1 MIDITAAGV
10 SAPDLVFTQFD
21 GIHATQGERM
31 QMTWAAWAQARAASA
46 VQQWPTAEHLCRE
59 LADIEDTYPDED
71 VADAAAI
78 AWKEA
83 KLGLPVEVGAGL
95 ADNRRADAA
104 VHTISWL
111 FLDFDVVTP
120 ADVAALVRRLAG
132 FNYLVV
138 ESPTSRTQD
147 KGLRIHAYVQIAAL
161 CLPAPPVPVREV
173 KAWWQ
178 RLYAVAST
186 TIADGMALD
195 TTVDDMAQPCFVSS
209 LPPYGDRRGLTAGA
223 GMALDLERLAD
234 LVAQPCPRPWL
245 TAPTVVA
252 APAAPAAVTVPAAA
266 TAQTTAPT
274 VPATAPT
281 KLGPTEGHS
290 TGSLV
295 HIAAAHF
302 GLLIDARTNKPLLLD
317 AAAKKYAVRCPW
329 AENHTSDTRQGMGW
343 LDSSTIVYDA
353 AAGEDGGFS
362 CKHDGD
368 GSAGTC
374 SRASA
379 ADFLRWARLHGA
391 PLPDRPDWGGGG
403 VAEGNSNNNSN
414 NSGVGK
420 KATSGRTKIYVK
432 VNDNKGMCDAAITA
446 LARHASVYQRD
457 GVLLDLTAA
466 GPRSMPREHLLTLLG
481 TVADWATKTMDKEG
495 NWGEKVAKIPSEI
508 PGAILKAP
516 SWPGVRTLRSV
527 ARHPQLLP
535 SGTILTKPGYDEDS
549 QILLL
554 PDAEYNVPSSP
565 TKADAVAAKDR
576 LLAFIKDTRFS
587 DERGPSVWLAFLLS
601 QVARAAVPT
610 VPIFGFDAAA
620 AGSGKTSLVKIAY
633 GLVHGEM
640 PALASP
646 PSDDAEAEKRLPT
659 WATSP
664 LICWDNL
671 KSTFASPIVDQ
682 AITAGRCTVRRL
694 GTNDGLSV
702 DLSATSWAMTGN
714 NIAIGDDAASRCLIA
729 RLDVPTSR
737 KYAFAVDD
745 VTYYRAQRPLAIS
758 DALTI
763 LAAFISAGSPQQP
776 DVPYC
781 RFVEFSRLFRQA
793 LLWLGMPDPV
803 GGEVVDTEAEGKA
816 TILRQ
821 LAAWRADGDV
831 SEAAASVPFYT
842 ADLDLSLYK
851 SDDETGEAYAR
862 RIALLASLGAL
873 IGKQIKAIQHLAAAL
888 GKMRDATVKLGE
900 RSLTL
905 RAQRQGAKQQYQLV
919 FA

>member
-21 GIHATQGERM
+21 SIHAQTGERM
-31 QMTWAAWAQARAASA
+31 QMTWAAWSQARAASA

-59 LADIEDTYPDED
+59 LADIEATYPDED

-95 ADNRRADAA
+95 SDNRRADAA
-104 VHTISWL
+104 VNTISWL
-111 FLDFDVVTP
+111 FLDFDKAVTP
-120 ADVAALVRRLAG
+120 ADVTALVRRLAG
-132 FNYLVV
+132 FNFLVI

-147 KGLRIHAYVQIAAL
+147 KGLRIHAYVQIAPMN
-161 CLPAPPVPVREV
+161 LPAPPVPVRDV

-186 TIADGMALD
+186 TIADGMAID
-195 TTVDDMAQPCFVSS
+195 TSVDDMAQPCFVSS
-209 LPPYGDRRGLTAGA
+209 LPPYGDRRGLTAGQ

-245 TAPTVVA
+245 SAVA
-252 APAAPAAVTVPAAA
+252 AAPVPAAAAAPAAV
-266 TAQTTAPT
+266 
-274 VPATAPT
+274 TAPT

-295 HIAAAHF
+295 HMAAVHF
-302 GLLIDARTNKPLLLD
+302 GWLIDSRTNEPKLLN
-317 AAAKKYAVRCPW
+317 AAKKMYAVRCPW
-329 AENHTSDTRQGMGW
+329 ADHHTSDPRQGMGW
-343 LDSSTIVYDA
+343 LDDSTVIYEEA
-353 AAGEDGGFS
+353 AEKDGGFK
-362 CKHDGD
+362 CFHDGD

-374 SRASA
+374 KHASA
-379 ADFLRWARLHGA
+379 ADFLRWARQHGA
-391 PLPDRPDWGGGG
+391 PLPDRPDWGGG
-403 VAEGNSNNNSN
+403 ATEGNSNSS
-414 NSGVGK
+414 SGSGSSSK
-420 KATSGRTKIYVK
+420 KAASNGRTKIYVK
-432 VNDNKGMCDAAITA
+432 VNDNKGMCDAAIAA

-457 GVLLDLTAA
+457 GVLLDLTAS

-554 PDAEYNVPSSP
+554 PDAEFNVPSSP

-576 LLAFIKDTRFS
+576 LLAYIKDTRFS

-671 KSTFASPIVDQ
+671 KATFASPIVDQ

-745 VTYYRAQRPLAIS
+745 VAYYKAQRPRAIG

-763 LAAFISAGSPQQP
+763 LAAYIAAGSPQQP

-803 GGEVVDTEAEGKA
+803 GGEVVDTEADGKA

-842 ADLDLSLYK
+842 GDLDLSMYK
-851 SDDETGEAYAR
+851 SDDEPAEAYAR

-888 GKMRDATVKLGE
+888 GKMRDATVALGE

>member
-21 GIHATQGERM
+21 GIHAQTGERM
-31 QMTWAAWAQARAASA
+31 QMTWAAWVQARAASA
-46 VQQWPTAEHLCRE
+46 VQQWPTAERLARE
-59 LADIEDTYPDED
+59 LGDIEATYPDED
-71 VADAAAI
+71 VADAQAI

-83 KLGLPVEVGAGL
+83 KLGLPVEVGAALSDG
-95 ADNRRADAA
+95 RRADAA
-104 VHTISWL
+104 VNTITWL

-120 ADVAALVRRLAG
+120 TDVAALVKRLAG
-132 FNYLVV
+132 FNFLVI

-147 KGLRIHAYVQIAAL
+147 KGLRIHAYVQIAPI

-178 RLYAVAST
+178 RLYATAST
-186 TIADGMALD
+186 TIAEGMVRD

-209 LPPYGDRRGLTAGA
+209 LPPYGDRRGLTAGQ
-223 GMALDLERLAD
+223 GMALDLERLAN

-245 TAPTVVA
+245 AAVPAVVA
-252 APAAPAAVTVPAAA
+252 AAAPA
-266 TAQTTAPT
+266 T

-281 KLGPTEGHS
+281 QKLGPTEGHS
-290 TGSLV
+290 TGSL
-295 HIAAAHF
+295 IAMAAAHF
-302 GLLIDARTNKPLLLD
+302 GLLKDVRTGELVRLD

-329 AENHTSDTRQGMGW
+329 AANHTSDPRQAMGM
-343 LDSSTIVYDA
+343 LDSSTVIFDA
-353 AAGEDGGFS
+353 AAGEDGGFE
-362 CKHDGD
+362 CKHEGD
-368 GSAGTC
+368 GSDGTC
-374 SRASA
+374 KRASA

-403 VAEGNSNNNSN
+403 AAPEGKSS
-414 NSGVGK
+414 SK
-420 KATSGRTKIYVK
+420 KATSDGRTKIYVK

-457 GVLLDLTAA
+457 GVLLDLTAS
-466 GPRSMPREHLLTLLG
+466 GPRAMPREHLLTLLG
-481 TVADWATKTMDKEG
+481 TVADWASKTMDKEG

-565 TKADAVAAKDR
+565 TKADAMAAKDR
-576 LLAFIKDTRFS
+576 LLAYIKDTRFS

-633 GLVHGEM
+633 GLTHGEM

-671 KSTFASPIVDQ
+671 KATFASPIVDQ

-729 RLDVPTSR
+729 RLDVPHSR

-745 VTYYRAQRPLAIS
+745 VAYYKAQRPRAIS

-763 LAAFISAGSPQQP
+763 LAAFVAAGSPQQP

-821 LAAWRADGDV
+821 LAAWRADGDT

-842 ADLDLSLYK
+842 GDLDLSMYK
-851 SDDETGEAYAR
+851 SDDETAEAYTR
-862 RIALLASLGAL
+862 RIALLASLGAM
-873 IGKQIKAIQHLAAAL
+873 IGKQIKAIQHLAMAL

-900 RSLTL
+900 GSLTL

>member
-21 GIHATQGERM
+21 GIHAQTGERM

-46 VQQWPTAEHLCRE
+46 VQQWPTAERLGRE
-59 LADIEDTYPDED
+59 LGEIEATYPDED
-71 VADAAAI
+71 VADASAI

-95 ADNRRADAA
+95 SDNRRADAA
-104 VHTISWL
+104 VNTISWL

-120 ADVAALVRRLAG
+120 ADVAALVKRLAG
-132 FNYLVV
+132 FNFLVI

-147 KGLRIHAYVQIAAL
+147 KGLRIHAYVQIAPL
-161 CLPAPPVPVREV
+161 NLPAPPVPVREV

-209 LPPYGDRRGLTAGA
+209 LPPYGDRRGLTAGQ

-234 LVAQPCPRPWL
+234 LVAQPCPRSWL
-245 TAPTVVA
+245 AAVAPSA
-252 APAAPAAVTVPAAA
+252 APAAAAAAKPAAA
-266 TAQTTAPT
+266 PTTATP
-274 VPATAPT
+274 

-295 HIAAAHF
+295 HMAAVHF
-302 GLLIDARTNKPLLLD
+302 GLLIDARTNEPQLLD
-317 AAAKKYAVRCPW
+317 AAKKMYAVRCPW
-329 AENHTSDTRQGMGW
+329 ADRHTSDPRQGMGW
-343 LDSSTIVYDA
+343 LDDSTVIYEA
-353 AAGEDGGFS
+353 AEEKDGGFK
-362 CKHDGD
+362 CMHNGD

-374 SRASA
+374 KHASA
-379 ADFLRWARLHGA
+379 ADFLRWARQHGA
-391 PLPDRPDWGGGG
+391 PLPDRPDWGGG
-403 VAEGNSNNNSN
+403 VAEGKSSS
-414 NSGVGK
+414 SGGSGK
-420 KATSGRTKIYVK
+420 KDGRTKIYVK
-432 VNDNKGMCDAAITA
+432 VNDNKGMCDAAIAA

-481 TVADWATKTMDKEG
+481 TVADWASKTMDKEG

-576 LLAFIKDTRFS
+576 LLAYIKDTRFS

-671 KSTFASPIVDQ
+671 KATFASPIVDQ

-745 VTYYRAQRPLAIS
+745 VTYYKAQRPHAIS
-758 DALTI
+758 DALKI
-763 LAAFISAGSPQQP
+763 LAAFIAAGSPQQP

-831 SEAAASVPFYT
+831 SEEAASVPFYT
-842 ADLDLSLYK
+842 GDLDLSTYK
-851 SDDETGEAYAR
+851 SDDETSEAYAR

-873 IGKQIKAIQHLAAAL
+873 IGKQIKAIQHLAMAL

-900 RSLTL
+900 GSLTL

-919 FA
+919 FSA

>member
-21 GIHATQGERM
+21 GIHAQTGERM

-59 LADIEDTYPDED
+59 LADIEATYPDED
-71 VADAAAI
+71 VADASAI

-95 ADNRRADAA
+95 SDNRRADAA
-104 VHTISWL
+104 VNTITWL

-120 ADVAALVRRLAG
+120 ADVAALVKRLAG
-132 FNYLVV
+132 FNFLVI

-209 LPPYGDRRGLTAGA
+209 LPPYGDRRGLTAGQ
-223 GMALDLERLAD
+223 GMALDLERLAV
-234 LVAQPCPRPWL
+234 LVSQPCPRPWL
-245 TAPTVVA
+245 
-252 APAAPAAVTVPAAA
+252 AAPAAVTVPAAA
-266 TAQTTAPT
+266 ATAPVTAPT
-274 VPATAPT
+274 PT

-302 GLLIDARTNKPLLLD
+302 GLLIDARTNKTKLI
-317 AAAKKYAVRCPW
+317 AADTKKYAVRCPW
-329 AENHTSDTRQGMGW
+329 ADRHTSDTRQTMGW
-343 LDSSTIVYDA
+343 LDSSTVIYEEA
-353 AAGEDGGFS
+353 AEKDGGFS

-368 GSAGTC
+368 GSEGTC
-374 SRASA
+374 KRASA
-379 ADFLRWARLHGA
+379 ADFLRWARLNGA
-391 PLPDRPDWGGGG
+391 PLPDRPDWGGDG
-403 VAEGNSNNNSN
+403 VAEGKSS
-414 NSGVGK
+414 SK

-554 PDAEYNVPSSP
+554 PDAEFNVPSSP

-576 LLAFIKDTRFS
+576 LLAYIKDTRFS

-671 KSTFASPIVDQ
+671 KATFASPIVDQ

-745 VTYYRAQRPLAIS
+745 VAYYKAQRPHAIS
-758 DALTI
+758 DALKI
-763 LAAFISAGSPQQP
+763 LAAFIAAGSPQQP

-831 SEAAASVPFYT
+831 SEEAASVPFYT
-842 ADLDLSLYK
+842 GDLDLSMYK
-851 SDDETGEAYAR
+851 SDDETAEAYAR

-900 RSLTL
+900 GSLTL

-919 FA
+919 FTCP

>member
-10 SAPDLVFTQFD
+10 SAPDLVFTSFVN
-21 GIHATQGERM
+21 IHAQTGERM

-71 VADAAAI
+71 VADASAI

-111 FLDFDVVTP
+111 FLDFDKAVTP
-120 ADVAALVRRLAG
+120 VDVAALVRRLAG
-132 FNYLVV
+132 FNYLVI

-147 KGLRIHAYVQIAAL
+147 KGLRIHCYIQIAPL
-161 CLPAPPVPVREV
+161 NLPAPPVPVRDV

-209 LPPYGDRRGLTAGA
+209 LPPYGDRRGLTAGQ

-245 TAPTVVA
+245 A
-252 APAAPAAVTVPAAA
+252 APAAAAAVTAAA
-266 TAQTTAPT
+266 VPTAAPATA
-274 VPATAPT
+274 PATAPT
-281 KLGPTEGHS
+281 PKLGPTEGHS

-295 HIAAAHF
+295 HMAAAHF
-302 GLLIDARTNKPLLLD
+302 GWLIDSRTNEPRLLN
-317 AAAKKYAVRCPW
+317 AAKKMYAVRCPW
-329 AENHTSDTRQGMGW
+329 ADHHTSDPRQGMGW
-343 LDSSTIVYDA
+343 LDESTVIYEA
-353 AAGEDGGFS
+353 AEEKDGGFK
-362 CKHDGD
+362 CFHNGD

-374 SRASA
+374 KHASA
-379 ADFLRWARLHGA
+379 ADFLRWARQHGA

-403 VAEGNSNNNSN
+403 AAPEGKSS
-414 NSGVGK
+414 SSVGSSK
-420 KATSGRTKIYVK
+420 KDGRPKIYVK
-432 VNDNKGMCDAAITA
+432 VNDNKGMCDAAIAA

-466 GPRSMPREHLLTLLG
+466 GPRTMPREHLLTLLG
-481 TVADWATKTMDKEG
+481 TVADWASKTMDKEG

-535 SGTILTKPGYDEDS
+535 DGTILSKPGYDEAS

-565 TKADAVAAKDR
+565 TKADAMAAKDR
-576 LLAFIKDTRFS
+576 LLAYIKDTRFS

-671 KSTFASPIVDQ
+671 KATFASPIVDQ

-729 RLDVPTSR
+729 RLDAPTSR

-745 VTYYRAQRPLAIS
+745 VAYYKAQRPHAIS
-758 DALTI
+758 DALKI

-821 LAAWRADGDV
+821 LAAWRADGDT

-842 ADLDLSLYK
+842 GDLNWRWFK
-851 SDDETGEAYAR
+851 ADDESAEAYTR
-862 RIALLASLGAL
+862 RSDLLASLGAL
-873 IGKQIKAIQHLAAAL
+873 IRKRILTIQHLSDAL
-888 GKMRDATVKLGE
+888 GKMRDATTELSDG

-905 RAQRQGAKQQYQLV
+905 RYAKPKKKSVYQLV
-919 FA
+919 FSAA